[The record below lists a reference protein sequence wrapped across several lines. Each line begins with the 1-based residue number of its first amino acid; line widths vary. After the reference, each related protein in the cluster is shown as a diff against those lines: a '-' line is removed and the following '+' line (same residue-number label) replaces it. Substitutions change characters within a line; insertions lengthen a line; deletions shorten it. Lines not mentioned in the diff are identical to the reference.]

1 MGEKLAKTKDADIHI
16 RCFREDK
23 KYVESRAKDGFGKKT
38 NSMTN
43 FVLYAIRHVD
53 DSSPIDIEQAE
64 GLIQTIGDNRQ
75 TLAAV
80 HEDINGIPQEL
91 NELGNNLNQIAKATN
106 TILKIAREDDE
117 TPKETVDKIVAFER
131 EVSFLMKELYKKIG
145 EFNKTIQQARTRINS
160 TLRKEDEIL
169 TRCLVFP
176 TVGEKARSDAQLLR
190 MLQDFKKST
199 KLTFDMMTV
208 AELVSILKIEP
219 KTETTNKD

>member
-106 TILKIAREDDE
+106 TILRTAREDDE
-117 TPKETVDKIVAFER
+117 TQKETIDKIVASRLFSRQEPASTVLFVR
-131 EVSFLMKELYKKIG
+131 KMRFLPGVWYFRPLVKKPGVMRNSFG
-145 EFNKTIQQARTRINS
+145 CFRTSRSQQNN
-160 TLRKEDEIL
+160 
-169 TRCLVFP
+169 
-176 TVGEKARSDAQLLR
+176 LL
-190 MLQDFKKST
+190 
-199 KLTFDMMTV
+199 
-208 AELVSILKIEP
+208 I
-219 KTETTNKD
+219 